1 MSLPNSWVERL
12 FARMAVRYG
21 TGWTMLWTG
30 IDPEAVKADW
40 AEVLDRMQPESLSYA
55 LGFLPERP
63 PTATQFLEI
72 CRRAPDRTPKPMQIE
87 GPLADPARVA
97 AELARLRGIQKVGPK
112 AWAYRLRDRE
122 AAQPPKSR
130 ATFTNHILTKAQ
142 RDMWREALGFEPGT
156 PIQNTLSQHQG
167 EPA

>member
-1 MSLPNSWVERL
+1 MSLPISWVERI

-40 AEVLDRMQPESLSYA
+40 AEVLDRMPPDSLSYA
-55 LGFLPERP
+55 LGFLPERV

-72 CRRAPDRTPKPMQIE
+72 CRRAPDRAPKPIQIE
-87 GPLADPARVA
+87 GPPSDPARVA
-97 AELARLRGIQKVGPK
+97 AEIARLRKIQKLGPK

-122 AAQPPKSR
+122 AAQPPKSG
-130 ATFTNHILTKAQ
+130 ATVTNNMLTKAQ
-142 RDMWREALGFEPGT
+142 RDMWREALGFEPRT
-156 PIQNTLSQHQG
+156 PVANTFAQSQG